1 MPDIRNLSRI
11 VVLFAAVA
19 GLLTQAAAAGPKVDP
34 ALLGMWKQA
43 QPGLSMYWHIREDG
57 SYRYFGVN
65 ARPFEHWGTMEASGG
80 QWSSRWAGGEDGGTY
95 TVSGDSWVETGKAGT
110 GNWIRVWKPGDGG
123 SDVQCPLIDLA
134 EVELQVGAA
143 VHGRAAPT
151 TCTLTASG
159 VGYTDSIIIHV
170 MNDAIERFF
179 NVRKGALLA
188 KRPIVNVPGIGN
200 GAYIDGNEIHILKS
214 TRYAVLRADLY
225 PADSVAVTNAA
236 LIRLGRSLSRQ
247 F

>member
-1 MPDIRNLSRI
+1 MPDIRNLSMV

-19 GLLTQAAAAGPKVDP
+19 GLFTPAAAADPKVDP
-34 ALLGMWKQA
+34 ALLGMWKHA
-43 QPGLSMYWHIREDG
+43 QPGLSMFWHIREDG

-65 ARPFEHWGTMEASGG
+65 ARPFEHWGTLDTSGG
-80 QWSSRWAGGEDGGTY
+80 RWSSRWAGGEDGGTY
-95 TVSGDSWVETGKAGT
+95 TVSGDTWVQTGKAGT

-123 SDVQCPLIDLA
+123 SELQCPLIDIA
-134 EVELQVGAA
+134 EVELLVGNA
-143 VHGRAAPT
+143 VKGRFSPMN
-151 TCTLTASG
+151 CTLTSSG
-159 VGYTDSIIIHV
+159 VGYADTVTISV
-170 MNDAIERFF
+170 MQDATERFF
-179 NVRKGALLA
+179 NVRKRALLM

-200 GAYIDGNEIHILKS
+200 GAYIDGDEIHILKS

-225 PADSVAVTNAA
+225 PADPGAVTNAA